1 VDLVEHVADRIRIKA
16 VEIART
22 HQFTFERDLSVE
34 RVCRHAYRERTLC
47 LSMHLDQL
55 SVTEDRSMAQERVS
69 AAPAARP
76 PARLWRALLISGVRR
91 TVLAD

>member
-1 VDLVEHVADRIRIKA
+1 MNQSRWSRRIWERHLVDLVEHVADRIRIKA

-47 LSMHLDQL
+47 LSMHLDPAPGIPL
-55 SVTEDRSMAQERVS
+55 AWGD
-69 AAPAARP
+69 AA
-76 PARLWRALLISGVRR
+76 
-91 TVLAD
+91 